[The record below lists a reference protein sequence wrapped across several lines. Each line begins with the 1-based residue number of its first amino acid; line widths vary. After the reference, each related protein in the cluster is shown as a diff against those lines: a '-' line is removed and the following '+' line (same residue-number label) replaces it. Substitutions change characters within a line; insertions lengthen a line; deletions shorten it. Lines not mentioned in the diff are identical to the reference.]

1 MENKK
6 KTVEDFIQQGEK
18 LMDVPGSPKFLET
31 HVTKLKEAWTL
42 ANEEALKRKNELADN
57 LESWKNFEEKR
68 VECSKMLDMADA
80 ELKSLRKNFNMERA
94 PVELQEKVKGQ
105 DRQQGS
111 DIPETPGNPR
121 NPEGT
126 TSTTLCLQ

>member
-94 PVELQEKVKGQ
+94 PVELQEKVKVAVTM
-105 DRQQGS
+105 R
-111 DIPETPGNPR
+111 
-121 NPEGT
+121 
-126 TSTTLCLQ
+126 